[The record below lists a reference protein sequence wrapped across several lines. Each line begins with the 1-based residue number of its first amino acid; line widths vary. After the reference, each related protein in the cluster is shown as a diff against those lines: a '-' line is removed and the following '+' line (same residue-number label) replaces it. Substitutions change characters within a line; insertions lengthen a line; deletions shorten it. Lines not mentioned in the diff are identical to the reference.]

1 MLFYHEHISF
11 EEKFLPLYTR
21 PSPRITAWGDDE
33 VLDRKRRLKKL
44 GGYANENLKIWVIE
58 NEIRDCVD
66 GNATTMASENEDDEK
81 FVINLNKDVIKRVDG
96 GNLMEMDK
104 TFQQLKTHL
113 IDMAYGASSSSCD
126 QILAKF
132 EENYTTVKGLF
143 LRSSGKPLRMHEE
156 GTKNDILSCERSL
169 EDTNNMNVNEHYL
182 HTLSNEKLCTE
193 DLNEKNEDACATSIE
208 VHIIPDENQNILPL
222 PIKRSRRDY
231 GKEPLRA
238 PCGYPNHV
246 MKTRTSRERKLS
258 KFKLIPMSIRE
269 DVVDTQSF
277 NVLQSLIAD
286 YVFNKALSKSEL
298 LVDFG
303 HEHGVRGDFECLR
316 PRQNLMDVV
325 INLEASKL
333 NYFERQFI
341 GILKYKIFSSS
352 FFDRKTSIVS
362 KYISEL
368 DDCEKVSNYFHWY
381 LCVIDFKH
389 FDIQILD
396 SLRSKSR
403 DEFRFKSV
411 KIVVEFCQT
420 FFKLYD
426 IGKDVFQFSIDW
438 APSIPTQDNGWD
450 CGVHVIRHMQR
461 FKNGDSMTSS
471 DFFSTLVDRLTND
484 VQPCELVEDLSQPAQ
499 TILDAESPGVG
510 VQLSD

>member
-1 MLFYHEHISF
+1 MKLFVNRSFLHLVEDIDSIKKMNWAEFVLSYLVHGIEEFKKKQQSGVCGCLLFLMLFYHEHISF
-11 EEKFLPLYTR
+11 EEKFLLLYTR

-81 FVINLNKDVIKRVDG
+81 FVSNLNKDVIKRVDG

-113 IDMAYGASSSSCD
+113 LDMAYGASSSSCD

-156 GTKNDILSCERSL
+156 GMKNDMLSCERSL

-193 DLNEKNEDACATSIE
+193 DLNEKNEDACATLIE
-208 VHIIPDENQNILPL
+208 VHIIPDENENILPL

-238 PCGYPNHV
+238 LCGYPNHV
-246 MKTRTSRERKLS
+246 MKTRLSRERKPS
-258 KFKLIPMSIRE
+258 KFKVSPFVQKSRKMVKREASESIPMSIRE

-277 NVLQSLIAD
+277 NVLQSLVTD

-298 LVDFG
+298 LIDFG
-303 HEHGVRGDFECLR
+303 HEHGVRGDFACLR
-316 PRQNLMDVV
+316 PRQNLMDV
-325 INLEASKL
+325 
-333 NYFERQFI
+333 QM
-341 GILKYKIFSSS
+341 ILCGSPHPY
-352 FFDRKTSIVS
+352 FDRKTSIVS

-368 DDCEKVSNYFHWY
+368 DDCEKLFIPMHDECPGHWY
-381 LCVIDFKH
+381 LCVIDFKNSH
-389 FDIQILD
+389 TQISD
-396 SLRSKSR
+396 SLRSKNQ
-403 DEFRFKSV
+403 DKFRFKSV

-426 IGKDVFQFSIDW
+426 IGKYVFQFSIDW
-438 APSIPTQDNGWD
+438 APSIPTQENG
-450 CGVHVIRHMQR
+450 
-461 FKNGDSMTSS
+461 
-471 DFFSTLVDRLTND
+471 LV
-484 VQPCELVEDLSQPAQ
+484 
-499 TILDAESPGVG
+499 
-510 VQLSD
+510 

>member
-1 MLFYHEHISF
+1 MEDIDSIKKMNWAEFVLSYLVHGIEEVKKKQQSGVCGCLLFLMLFYHEHISF

-66 GNATTMASENEDDEK
+66 GNATIMASENEDDEK
-81 FVINLNKDVIKRVDG
+81 FVDG

-231 GKEPLRA
+231 GK
-238 PCGYPNHV
+238 
-246 MKTRTSRERKLS
+246 S
-258 KFKLIPMSIRE
+258 IPMSIRE

-277 NVLQSLIAD
+277 NVLQSLVAD
-286 YVFNKALSKSEL
+286 YVFNKALSKSP
-298 LVDFG
+298 
-303 HEHGVRGDFECLR
+303 H
-316 PRQNLMDVV
+316 P
-325 INLEASKL
+325 
-333 NYFERQFI
+333 
-341 GILKYKIFSSS
+341 

-368 DDCEKVSNYFHWY
+368 DDCEKLFIPMHDDCPGHWY

-471 DFFSTLVDRLTND
+471 DFFSTLVDRLTNG
-484 VQPCELVEDLSQPAQ
+484 VQPCELVEDLSQPPQ

-510 VQLSD
+510 IQLSD

>member
-1 MLFYHEHISF
+1 MKLFVNRSFLHLVEDIDSIKKMNWAEFVLSYLVHGIEEFKKKQQSGVCGCLLFLMLFYHEHISF

-156 GTKNDILSCERSL
+156 GTKNDMLSCERSL

-238 PCGYPNHV
+238 LCGYPNHV
-246 MKTRTSRERKLS
+246 MKTRSSRERKPS
-258 KFKLIPMSIRE
+258 KFKVSPFVHKLRKMVKREASESIPMSIRE

-277 NVLQSLIAD
+277 NVLQSLVAD

-316 PRQNLMDVV
+316 PRQNLMDV
-325 INLEASKL
+325 L
-333 NYFERQFI
+333 FI
-341 GILKYKIFSSS
+341 PMHDECPG
-352 FFDRKTSIVS
+352 
-362 KYISEL
+362 
-368 DDCEKVSNYFHWY
+368 HWY
-381 LCVIDFKH
+381 LCVIDFKNSH
-389 FDIQILD
+389 IQILD
-396 SLRSKSR
+396 SLRSKNR
-403 DEFRFKSV
+403 DKFRFQSV
-411 KIVVEFCQT
+411 KTVVEFCQT

-438 APSIPTQDNGWD
+438 APSIPTQENG
-450 CGVHVIRHMQR
+450 
-461 FKNGDSMTSS
+461 
-471 DFFSTLVDRLTND
+471 LV
-484 VQPCELVEDLSQPAQ
+484 
-499 TILDAESPGVG
+499 
-510 VQLSD
+510 